1 MTFMSQK
8 KMFKFEKSG
17 TKSCECSRIN
27 LHLRIVFFEMK
38 FTKHKSRSSL
48 IDEHN
53 ITSLTMCKSR
63 KYIYRDLQK
72 LNESVEKEVFTN

>member
-1 MTFMSQK
+1 MTFMSHK
-8 KMFKFEKSG
+8 KCSNLKNLAQ
-17 TKSCECSRIN
+17 SCECFRIN

-53 ITSLTMCKSR
+53 KTSLTMCKSR
-63 KYIYRDLQK
+63 EYIYRDLQK
-72 LNESVEKEVFTN
+72 LNKSVEKEIFTN